1 VNLLIGAATIGL
13 ILALL
18 GLGVFI
24 SYRVYHTL
32 DLTADGS
39 FGVGAA
45 VVAALLM
52 RHVDPL
58 AATAVATMA
67 GVLAG
72 AVTGILHT
80 EFLVSALLAGVLTST
95 ALYSVS
101 LFVMGSG
108 NLSLASAESLVTS
121 AERLGQRLLGL
132 PPSLT
137 VLGTTVSGG
146 SIATL
151 LLMALLAGG
160 LALALTLFMGT
171 DLGLAMRAAGNN
183 PQMAKALAVDVD
195 RMFVLGL
202 GLSNGLIALA
212 GALFAQFE
220 GFANIQ
226 MGLGALVTG
235 LANLMV
241 GEALLGRRPI
251 GRWIAGAVV
260 GAVVFRL
267 LVAAAVRA
275 GLNPN
280 ALKLVTAA
288 FVLAVLV
295 LPRLM
300 HRGRRWLSAE
310 GAQRHA

>member
-39 FGVGAA
+39 YGVGAA

-52 RHVDPL
+52 RQVDPL

-80 EFLVSALLAGVLTST
+80 EFMVSALLAGVLTST

-101 LFVMGSG
+101 LFVLGSG
-108 NLSLASAESLVTS
+108 NLSLASAESLVTL

-137 VLGTTVSGG
+137 VLGATVSGG

-160 LALALTLFMGT
+160 LALALALFMGT

-226 MGLGALVTG
+226 MGIGALVTG

-241 GEALLGRRPI
+241 GEALLGRRPL

-288 FVLAVLV
+288 FVLALLV

-300 HRGRRWLSAE
+300 HKGRRWLSAE

>member
-18 GLGVFI
+18 GLGVFL

-39 FGVGAA
+39 YGVGAA
-45 VVAALLM
+45 VVAALLV
-52 RHVDPL
+52 RQVDPL
-58 AATAVATMA
+58 TATAVATMA

-72 AVTGILHT
+72 AVSGILHT
-80 EFLVSALLAGVLTST
+80 RFMVSALLAGVLTST

-132 PPSLT
+132 PPSLS

-151 LLMALLAGG
+151 LLMALMAGG
-160 LALALTLFMGT
+160 LALALALFLGT

-212 GALFAQFE
+212 GALLAQFE

-226 MGLGALVTG
+226 MGIGALVTG

-280 ALKLVTAA
+280 ALKLVTAV
-288 FVLAVLV
+288 FVLALLV
-295 LPRLM
+295 LPRLL
-300 HRGRRWLSAE
+300 HRGRRWPSAE
-310 GAQRHA
+310 SSQSHA

>member
-1 VNLLIGAATIGL
+1 MNLLIGAATIGL

-24 SYRVYHTL
+24 SYRIYHTL

-45 VVAALLM
+45 VVGALLLLEV
-52 RHVDPL
+52 HPL
-58 AATAVATMA
+58 PATAIGALA
-67 GVLAG
+67 GVVAG
-72 AVTGILHT
+72 GITGILHT
-80 EFLVSALLAGVLTST
+80 RFLVSALLAGVLTST

-108 NLSLASAESLVTS
+108 NLSLATAESLMTVT
-121 AERLGQRLLGL
+121 ERLGQRLLGL

-137 VLGTTVSGG
+137 LLGTTVSGG
-146 SIATL
+146 SLATL
-151 LLMALLAGG
+151 VLMALLVGG
-160 LALALTLFMGT
+160 LGIALAAFMGT

-183 PQMAKALAVDVD
+183 PQMAKALAIDVD
-195 RMFVLGL
+195 RMVVLGL
-202 GLSNGLIALA
+202 GLSNGLIALS
-212 GALFAQFE
+212 GALLAQYE

-226 MGLGALVTG
+226 MGIGALVTG

-241 GEALLGRRPI
+241 GEALLGRRSI
-251 GRWIAGAVV
+251 GRWIAGAVA

-280 ALKLVTAA
+280 ALKLVTAL

-295 LPRLM
+295 LPHLV
-300 HRGRRWLSAE
+300 RRARPTRPA
-310 GAQRHA
+310 GAAQSHA

>member
-1 VNLLIGAATIGL
+1 MNLLIGAATIGL

-18 GLGVFI
+18 GLGVFL

-39 FGVGAA
+39 YGVGAA
-45 VVAALLM
+45 VVAALLV
-52 RHVDPL
+52 RQVDPL
-58 AATAVATMA
+58 TATAVATMA

-72 AVTGILHT
+72 AVSGILHT
-80 EFLVSALLAGVLTST
+80 RFMVSALLAGVLTST

-108 NLSLASAESLVTS
+108 NLSLASAESLVTL

-151 LLMALLAGG
+151 LLIALLAGG
-160 LALALTLFMGT
+160 LALALALFMGT

-226 MGLGALVTG
+226 MGIGALVTG

-267 LVAAAVRA
+267 LVAGAVRA

-288 FVLAVLV
+288 FVLGLLV

-300 HRGRRWLSAE
+300 HRGRRWLSAQS
-310 GAQRHA
+310 AQSHA